1 MKQANRAHLVA
12 GALAGVAGLLT
23 FLIIHAI
30 WILPIWFIFPLG
42 LLIAGIGGLAVG
54 WSYAELRHH
63 LPKRPWTAF
72 AIAFLIAATL
82 SPAVVLAEL
91 RQPMFSVSAA
101 GVTNLAIG
109 LPEAVFRFSFELLLT
124 TSLTA
129 GLLGWWVGRSRR
141 AAIATALAGFVFA
154 LGPGH
159 NIPFI
164 GGTPGVAK
172 ELLIM
177 TAVILVSAI
186 VLVEGHAWLQMLIS
200 RVQDTSHAD

>member
-1 MKQANRAHLVA
+1 MKQAKPAHLAA
-12 GALAGVAGLLT
+12 GVCAGVAGLLA
-23 FLIIHAI
+23 FLIIHAM

-42 LLIAGIGGLAVG
+42 LLIAGVGGLAVG
-54 WSYAELRHH
+54 WSYAELGHR
-63 LPKRPWTAF
+63 LPKRPWTAL
-72 AIAFLIAATL
+72 AISFLIGAIL

-101 GVTNLAIG
+101 GVTNLAVG

-129 GLLGWWVGRSRR
+129 GVLGWWVGRTRR
-141 AAIATALAGFVFA
+141 AAFATALAGFVFA

-164 GGTPGVAK
+164 GGTPGVMK

-177 TAVILVSAI
+177 SAVILVSAL
-186 VLVEGHAWLQMLIS
+186 VLVEGHAWLQAFMDREQERS
-200 RVQDTSHAD
+200 YAD

>member
-1 MKQANRAHLVA
+1 MKQTNRVHLVA
-12 GALAGVAGLLT
+12 GAFAGVAGLLT

-42 LLIAGIGGLAVG
+42 LLIAGIGGLVVG

-63 LPKRPWTAF
+63 LPKRPWTAL

-129 GLLGWWVGRSRR
+129 GLLGWWVGRNRR

-186 VLVEGHAWLQMLIS
+186 VLVEGHAWLQTLIS
-200 RVQDTSHAD
+200 RVGDTSHAD